1 MKKRLAIITGAT
13 SGIGACFANT
23 LAEAG
28 WQLLISGRRQDR
40 LLELSRNL
48 MIKYGTM
55 VDYVVADL
63 SQVDDLNRLLSKIN
77 EKKNVELLVNNAGF
91 GCSKDF
97 FISEFQIHQNMLQVH
112 VVAATQIIRQVV
124 PKMIEQKQGTI
135 INVASLSA
143 FFPSPVS
150 YYYCSSKAFLVTFS
164 ECLQLDLLNTNIK
177 VQALCP
183 GFTKT
188 EFHTNIAAL
197 QPSVRMKSNLLWM
210 EAEKVVAYSL
220 NHLKSE
226 RVICVPG
233 MFNRTAY
240 HLMRFIPRQL
250 FYKLLTRVCNATKE
264 QVSFAV

>member
-1 MKKRLAIITGAT
+1 MKERLAIITGAT

-23 LAEAG
+23 LAKAG
-28 WQLLISGRRQDR
+28 WQLLISGRRKDR
-40 LLELSRNL
+40 LLELSRSL
-48 MIKYGTM
+48 MIKYSTK

-63 SQVDDLNRLLSKIN
+63 CNPDDLEHLLSRIA
-77 EKKNVELLVNNAGF
+77 EKSNVELLVNNAGF

-97 FISEFQIHQNMLQVH
+97 FSSEFQIHQNMLQVH
-112 VVAATQIIRQVV
+112 VVAATHIIQQVV
-124 PKMIEQKQGTI
+124 PKMIEQKQGSI

-177 VQALCP
+177 VQVLCP

-188 EFHTNIAAL
+188 EFHTNKNAL
-197 QPSVRMKSNLLWM
+197 QLSIGVKSGLLWM
-210 EAEKVVAYSL
+210 EAERVVSYSL

-233 MFNRTAY
+233 MLNRSVY

-250 FYKLLTRVCNATKE
+250 FYKFLTRISNATKK